1 MTDEFR
7 IILYD
12 KESLSRNSSYHI
24 TGVSLHLLSS
34 YFMFHLSHGLQQD
47 IHDFYKIF
55 F

>member
-12 KESLSRNSSYHI
+12 KESLSRNASYHI

-34 YFMFHLSHGLQQD
+34 CFVFHLSHGLQQY
-47 IHDFYKIF
+47 IQDFYKIF